1 MNMTTN
7 SCSFDLREINFQFRS
22 RQSQSQF
29 DSSNRQ
35 KLDRKFE
42 YIPLHISFRPF
53 CKTSISTECWCCLDV
68 LAAKSVRL
76 PLWCREEGFSSS
88 VSEKSKREKW
98 MERETTKSVS
108 LNAISK
114 RSRYMWIHLRSKDQ
128 LNKLKERL
136 LIILRFFTFFFSE
149 TSSWIVASV
158 DSWYFCS
165 AVLRVVVVQRATSS
179 SSI

>member
-7 SCSFDLREINFQFRS
+7 SCSFDLREINFQFKS
-22 RQSQSQF
+22 RQSQF

-35 KLDRKFE
+35 KLDKKFE
-42 YIPLHISFRPF
+42 YILYISLIPPILQNEHQHRVLVLFGRARSQIRQTSPLMSRGGLQQQRQ
-53 CKTSISTECWCCLDV
+53 W
-68 LAAKSVRL
+68 
-76 PLWCREEGFSSS
+76 
-88 VSEKSKREKW
+88 EKVREKW

-136 LIILRFFTFFFSE
+136 LIILRFFTFSK

-158 DSWYFCS
+158 DSCYFRS

-179 SSI
+179 SYI